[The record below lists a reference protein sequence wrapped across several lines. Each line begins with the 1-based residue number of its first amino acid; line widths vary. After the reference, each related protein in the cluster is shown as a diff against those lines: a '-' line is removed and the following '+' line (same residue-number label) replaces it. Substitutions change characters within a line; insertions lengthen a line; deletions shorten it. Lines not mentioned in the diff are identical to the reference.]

1 MGFFNSVQET
11 ISTGG
16 LNVVDDLTGGNVRDT
31 VMSGV
36 DAITGQTAADAAQDA
51 AALQAQAAMAQADA
65 TREAT
70 EMTVEEQRLAR
81 EQARSDLQPFVQFG
95 QGFMGTARDAIT
107 SSQDLFNDPMAIMQN
122 PMFAA
127 IMQDNQRQILQNTAA
142 RGRVGTG
149 GTAEALQNAALRTGF
164 DILNTE
170 RNAMLQN
177 ARFMSD
183 VVGMGQSAAAGQG
196 SASMQAGGNI
206 ANAITQG
213 NITAGDLTTSAADAE
228 AAGIVGGA
236 NAQQQGIMNVL
247 NLGATLFGA
256 A

>member
-1 MGFFNSVQET
+1 MGFLSSVQET

-51 AALQAQAAMAQADA
+51 AALQAQAAIAQADA

-127 IMQDNQRQILQNTAA
+127 IQEDTRRRIMQNSAVG
-142 RGRVGTG
+142 GRLGTG
-149 GTAEALQNAALRTGF
+149 GTLEALETSALRTGF

-196 SASMQAGGNI
+196 SASLQAGSNI
-206 ANAITQG
+206 GNAITQG
-213 NITAGDLTTSAADAE
+213 NQIAGNLATSAANAQ
-228 AAGIVGGA
+228 AAGIVGSA
-236 NAQQQGIMNVL
+236 NAQQQGIMNIA